1 MHPKQAIFKKE
12 EHTMRTPILIGL
24 GALMLISGGT
34 AVFAGEKLVI
44 NGKVASNDVR
54 MINGNAYVK
63 LADVAKAL
71 GMEVVKRNGEYE
83 IKKAG
88 GANPIQ
94 GVTQGKMGD
103 VLFDGKWRF
112 QALRMET
119 PGSYTMKTLSAP
131 DYAAYN
137 AVADWDPTAHV
148 FKAKAGYK
156 LIAIP
161 CRVTNGRNEK
171 VGLWIGTQHHNALA
185 DTEGS
190 SHTAIAYDFDGA
202 PIVSK
207 ELVPGAKLDF
217 VTLFSVPE
225 KVQVKDLIF
234 TLQTVNEKKGN
245 DVRVSLTP

>member
-1 MHPKQAIFKKE
+1 
-12 EHTMRTPILIGL
+12 MRTPIFSAL
-24 GALMLISGGT
+24 GALTLIAGAT
-34 AVFAGEKLVI
+34 TVFAGANGVNLVV

-54 MINGNAYVK
+54 VINGSAYVK
-63 LADVAKAL
+63 LSDVAKAL
-71 GMEVVKRNGEYE
+71 GMVVVKRSGGYE

-88 GANPIQ
+88 GANPIE
-94 GVTQGKMGD
+94 GVTQGKIGD

-119 PGSYTMKTLSAP
+119 PESYAMKTASAP

-137 AVADWDPTAHV
+137 AVAEFDPTAHV
-148 FKAKAGYK
+148 FKPKAGYK

-171 VGLWIGTQHHNALA
+171 VGLWIGGRHNNALA

-225 KVQVKDLIF
+225 KTQAKDLIF
-234 TLQTVNEKKGN
+234 TLQTLHDKKGN